1 MSKPS
6 TKVTMDN
13 LIPEYTCPCC
23 GKMFVM
29 TVGTNLKC
37 YAYKRIVNRQTQY
50 MCSYHCYRALIKADE
65 QKQADAKEARRKKMK
80 EVFVKSAAKYRE
92 ERKAAA
98 L

>member
-6 TKVTMDN
+6 TKITMDN
-13 LIPEYTCPCC
+13 LIPEYTCPFC
-23 GKMFVM
+23 GKRFVM
-29 TVGTNLKC
+29 PVGTDIKR
-37 YAYKRIVNRQTQY
+37 YAYKRIVNRQIVY
-50 MCSYHCYRALIKADE
+50 YHCYTCYRAAVKADE

-80 EVFVKSAAKYRE
+80 EVFSKTAAKYRE